1 MTQSCWVK
9 LMTSISTE
17 TDMMPNRSA
26 GFEDQKEGS
35 KGGMG
40 ISTWVS
46 VGTSTFHHEKGQL
59 IQQQPE
65 YRT

>member
-1 MTQSCWVK
+1 MTA
-9 LMTSISTE
+9 ISTE

-65 YRT
+65 Y